1 MTRLAPGD
9 FTPEAVAHADA
20 IIIRTRTRADEA
32 LLGASPVQFVGTATI
47 GTDHIDLEWCH
58 SHGITTSSAP
68 GCNAPGVGQYVI
80 AAAIQLGY
88 KLPDTTI
95 GIVGVGNVGRIVE
108 QWARATGMNVMLCD
122 PPRARREGSE
132 GFCNLDQ
139 IAREADIISFHTPLT
154 LSGPDA
160 TRHLISEYFLNSC
173 RRKPVIINAARGAVA
188 DTQALI
194 RAIDSGIIAAPVID
208 CWEGEPAISR
218 ELLSRAAIATP
229 HIAGYSREGKMRAT
243 EMALTA
249 FCNHFGLPMPAQ
261 LPDDL
266 SVTPAPTADSIAA
279 SYDIMADDAMLRSN
293 PSDFEHL
300 RNSYNYRREPR

>member
-32 LLGASPVQFVGTATI
+32 LLGTSPVQFVGTATI

-108 QWARATGMNVMLCD
+108 QWARATGMKVMLCD

-160 TRHLISEYFLNSC
+160 TRHLISEDFLNSC

>member
-88 KLPDTTI
+88 KMPDTTI

-108 QWARATGMNVMLCD
+108 QWARATGMKVMLCD

-160 TRHLISEYFLNSC
+160 TRHLISEDFLNSC

-266 SVTPAPTADSIAA
+266 SVAPAPTADSISA

-300 RNSYNYRREPR
+300 RNSYNYRHEPR

>member
-32 LLGASPVQFVGTATI
+32 LLGTSPVQFVGTATI

-108 QWARATGMNVMLCD
+108 QWARATGMKVMLCD

-160 TRHLISEYFLNSC
+160 TRHLISEDFLNSC

-194 RAIDSGIIAAPVID
+194 RAIDSGIISAPVID

>member
-32 LLGASPVQFVGTATI
+32 LLGTSPVQFVGTATI

-108 QWARATGMNVMLCD
+108 QWARATGMKVMLCD

>member
-1 MTRLAPGD
+1 M
-9 FTPEAVAHADA
+9 
-20 IIIRTRTRADEA
+20 
-32 LLGASPVQFVGTATI
+32 LGSSPVQFVATATI
-47 GTDHIDLEWCH
+47 GTDHIDLDWCRR
-58 SHGITTSSAP
+58 HGIATSSAP

-80 AAAIQLGY
+80 AAAMQLGY
-88 KLPDTTI
+88 SLPETTI

-108 QWARATGMNVMLCD
+108 RWARGTGMKVMLCD

-132 GFCNLDQ
+132 GFSTLDE

-154 LSGPDA
+154 VSGPDA
-160 TRHLISEYFLNSC
+160 TRHLISENFLSAC
-173 RRKPVIINAARGAVA
+173 RRKPLVINAARGAVA
-188 DTQALI
+188 DTEALVG
-194 RAIDSGIIAAPVID
+194 AIDSGVIAAPVID

-249 FCNHFGLPMPAQ
+249 FCDYFGLPMPTP

-266 SVTPAPTADSIAA
+266 SVAQAPTAEAIAA
-279 SYDIMADDAMLRSN
+279 SYDIMADDAMLRAD
-293 PSDFEHL
+293 PSCFERL
-300 RNSYNYRREPR
+300 RNSYNYRHEPR